1 MVGINV
7 VFNISCAN
15 LVIFA
20 PSFLSLVK
28 LYLPLS
34 RHLYAVGRLL
44 LCVLLP
50 TLSTYTLGAQAYLQV
65 GKYYSV
71 DDGLPERIL
80 WDAKKDSL
88 GYLWLGTN
96 HGLCRFDGMQF
107 VNLVNDLPV
116 APVKRVEV
124 LNNRQLLLVFGPE
137 VKRCA
142 LFDVHTFRPRFYDLP
157 VGTVDLAKDAKGR
170 VFALAYTEAGYSV
183 FVPGKAPQ
191 MTLLY
196 RLQLPN
202 KRHTA
207 WENARLLALRDGR
220 HLLYDGAGSFL
231 LTDGRQTLTQTLK
244 APVSKATTFFYEDLR
259 GLVWTAFQEFPG
271 VYNMNLQTGKVHP
284 NPAVPT
290 DLFYFGIWGDHA
302 GNLIFAEKDTRANYV
317 QSLQA
322 LRPGAASTQRLDQ
335 VVAVESRIT
344 SIMADDFFDYL
355 FLTSYIGLHKLQLAA
370 PSIHQTA
377 VLNNIKKGE
386 FGNIIRAIAK
396 GGDGKVYFSKEAGD
410 WFVYDTSTKTTKVLL
425 LKDHK
430 TGKIWHPTLCMGMY
444 ADAKGTIW
452 GYHAYEDERL
462 YGTLLAYDPFLRQTR
477 SFPCPI
483 QGIIYFIYPDA
494 DGRGLWLAFKQPER
508 KMAVGYFKFA
518 DQSFSQQNLRWKPA
532 SFWKGLLPNS
542 MLLLHPDTLLLATNK
557 GVLNIHLKQ
566 NTVVPW
572 LGQEQNGVLNEG
584 MPVMAMARLDRA
596 HWLLGTEG
604 RGLVVYNQHRQHT
617 DTVYQVGNGL
627 PNNDVCSILKDEKGN
642 FWLGT
647 FRGLSCFNPVD
658 KSFQSFFTADGLP
671 DNEMNRRAQFKDE
684 RGCLYFGSMNGLT
697 FFDPEQVLKNR
708 RPNAAGKIVLT
719 ALSYFDRQTNAIVR
733 ATSGID
739 TLQKIILPAGERF
752 LGLSIALTDHQTPE
766 QHRFEYRVAGWPAHA
781 AWAQMENHR
790 LHFDYLPSGNYTL
803 CLRARNHYGAL
814 CQEEKAIRL
823 VVRGYFY
830 AQPWFIACCMAL
842 LGLVLYGLYRLRV
855 AQLLRIERLRTVISS
870 DLHDEVGGILSGV
883 AMQADL
889 LEDQVEERLQ
899 PIVRRIGY
907 SCRNVATSLR
917 DVVWA
922 IDARQDNAAGLL
934 LRMQDFAART
944 LALAH
949 IETQWHTHA
958 FTDKDFLTGQKR
970 HHVYLIYK
978 ELATNCMRHS
988 KSTKVTIEL
997 EKQRHALCLR
1007 FKDNGQGFDLGQPST
1022 GMGLSNIRMR
1032 AEKIGATLRFWNDE
1046 GFGAELRVPI

>member
-1 MVGINV
+1 M

-28 LYLPLS
+28 IYVPLS
-34 RHLYAVGRLL
+34 PQRFAVGRLL

-50 TLSTYTLGAQAYLQV
+50 TLLAYTLGAQAYLRV

-71 DDGLPERIL
+71 EDGLPERIL
-80 WDAKKDSL
+80 WDVKKDSL

-96 HGLCRFDGMQF
+96 HGLCRFDGMRF
-107 VNLVNDLPV
+107 LNLTQGLPV

-124 LNNRQLLLVFGPE
+124 LSNRQLLLAFGPE
-137 VKRCA
+137 VKRFA
-142 LFDVHTFRPRFYDLP
+142 LFDVHTFLPHYYDLP
-157 VGTVDLAKDAKGR
+157 AGTVDLAKDSKGR
-170 VFALAYTEAGYSV
+170 VFVLAFTEEGFGV
-183 FVPGKAPQ
+183 FVPGQAPK

-196 RLQLPN
+196 RLKLPKN
-202 KRHTA
+202 RHAT
-207 WENARLLALRDGR
+207 WESARLLALRDGR
-220 HLLYDGAGSFL
+220 HLLYDGAGTFL
-231 LTDGRQTLTQTLK
+231 LTDGRHALMQTLK
-244 APVSKATTFFYEDLR
+244 APVSKATTFFYEDLQ

-271 VYNMNLQTGKVHP
+271 VYNVDLQAGEVRST
-284 NPAVPT
+284 PAVPG
-290 DLFYFGIWGDHA
+290 DLFYLGVWGDRM
-302 GNLIFAEKDTRANYV
+302 GNLIFAEKDARSNYV
-317 QSLQA
+317 RSLKA
-322 LRPGAASTQRLDQ
+322 LRAGAARTEDLDR
-335 VVAVESRIT
+335 VVATESRIT
-344 SIMADDFFDYL
+344 SIMADNFFDYL

-370 PSIHQTA
+370 PSIQQTA
-377 VLNNIKKGE
+377 MLTNIKKGE

-410 WFVYDTSTKTTKVLL
+410 WFVYDSNTQTTKVLL

-430 TGKIWHPTLCMGMY
+430 TGKIWHPALCMGMY
-444 ADAKGTIW
+444 TDARGTVW

-462 YGTLLAYDPFLRQTR
+462 YGTLLAYDPFLQQTR

-494 DGRGLWLAFKQPER
+494 DGQGFWIAFKQPER

-542 MLLLHPDTLLLATNK
+542 MLLLGPDTLLLATNK

-566 NTVVPW
+566 NTVESW
-572 LGQEQNGVLNEG
+572 LGQTQHGVLSEG
-584 MPVMAMARLDRA
+584 VPVMAMARLNHA
-596 HWLLGTEG
+596 QWLLGTEG
-604 RGLVVYNQHRQHT
+604 RGLVVYNQHTQKV
-617 DTVYQVGNGL
+617 DTVYEVGNGL
-627 PNNDVCSILKDEKGN
+627 PNNDVCSILGDKKGN

-647 FRGLSCFNPVD
+647 FRGLSCFNPSD

-671 DNEMNRRAQFKDE
+671 DNEMNRRAQFKDG
-684 RGCLYFGSMNGLT
+684 RGRLYFGTMNGLA
-697 FFDPEQVLKNR
+697 FFDPEQVLQNR

-733 ATSGID
+733 TTSGID

-752 LGLSIALTDHQTPE
+752 LSLSIALTDHQTPE

-781 AWAQMENHR
+781 AWATMENYR

-803 CLRARNHYGAL
+803 YLRARNHYGAL
-814 CQEEKAIRL
+814 CKEEKAIRL
-823 VVRGYFY
+823 IVRDYFY
-830 AQPWFIACCMAL
+830 AQPWFIACCMAM
-842 LGLVLYGLYRLRV
+842 LGLGMYGLYRLRV

-870 DLHDEVGGILSGV
+870 DLHDEVGGMLSGV

-889 LEDQVEERLQ
+889 LEDRVEEHLR
-899 PIVRRIGY
+899 PTVRRIGY
-907 SCRNVATSLR
+907 TCRNVATSLR

-949 IETQWHTHA
+949 IETQWHTHS
-958 FTDKDFLTGQKR
+958 FTDRDFLTGQKR
-970 HHVYLIYK
+970 HHLYLIYK

-988 KSTKVTIEL
+988 NATKVTIEL
-997 EKQRHALCLR
+997 EKQRNALCLR
-1007 FKDNGQGFDLGQPST
+1007 FKDNGQGFDLGQPNT

-1032 AEKIGATLRFWNDE
+1032 AEKIGAALRFWNDE